1 MTDTQGAT
9 TKDGQQQQQQP
20 EDMSK
25 ESNYITHKK
34 KTAATTAATAPASD
48 QREMNGKYRY
58 IRVSNIHY
66 LLSKCISIRINNTL

>member
-9 TKDGQQQQQQP
+9 TKDGQQQQQKP

-34 KTAATTAATAPASD
+34 KTATATTAATAPASD

-58 IRVSNIHY
+58 SRFKH
-66 LLSKCISIRINNTL
+66 TLFAK